1 MNYTYFS
8 WKMLV
13 GNCIFNDVPVPNAFI
28 THSSKEKYKFV
39 LSLSSGSTN
48 STDEMMQLS
57 RWWKAIGI
65 PRGSLSLRTYTLEVP
80 TRTENTRNQKI
91 KVYNQYSILNIKWV
105 LFSTVHFHETDTPH
119 DLTACPT
126 TGSTRAGILMFL
138 CTALRPA
145 PGYECLAKNRW
156 STSIWK
162 INKYWFTY
170 WVNWSKNLRSKSFFK
185 NWAII
190 HIF

>member
-13 GNCIFNDVPVPNAFI
+13 GNCIFNHVPVPNAFM

-39 LSLSSGSTN
+39 LSLWSGSTN
-48 STDEMMQLS
+48 STDESDATFKMMKGNRDS
-57 RWWKAIGI
+57 TWF
-65 PRGSLSLRTYTLEVP
+65 SLSLSTYTLEVP

-91 KVYNQYSILNIKWV
+91 KVYNQYSILNIKWI

-126 TGSTRAGILMFL
+126 TSSTRAGILMFL
-138 CTALRPA
+138 CTALCPA
-145 PGYECLAKNRW
+145 PG
-156 STSIWK
+156 
-162 INKYWFTY
+162 
-170 WVNWSKNLRSKSFFK
+170 
-185 NWAII
+185 
-190 HIF
+190 

>member
-13 GNCIFNDVPVPNAFI
+13 GNCIFTDVPVPNAFI

-65 PRGSLSLRTYTLEVP
+65 PRGSLSLS
-80 TRTENTRNQKI
+80 Q
-91 KVYNQYSILNIKWV
+91 NI
-105 LFSTVHFHETDTPH
+105 
-119 DLTACPT
+119 
-126 TGSTRAGILMFL
+126 
-138 CTALRPA
+138 
-145 PGYECLAKNRW
+145 Y
-156 STSIWK
+156 
-162 INKYWFTY
+162 
-170 WVNWSKNLRSKSFFK
+170 LRSRNKDRKYKKSK
-185 NWAII
+185 DKSL
-190 HIF
+190 